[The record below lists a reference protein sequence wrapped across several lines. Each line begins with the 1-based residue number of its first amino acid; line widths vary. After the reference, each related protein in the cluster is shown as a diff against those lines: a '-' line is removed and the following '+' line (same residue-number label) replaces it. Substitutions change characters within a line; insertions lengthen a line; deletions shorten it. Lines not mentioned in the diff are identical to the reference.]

1 MMRMKLA
8 SPCSMVF
15 TRPSLNVPFPVPI
28 TFSPR
33 ASDFELRHLRFFPW
47 YYDRRSDQKGSFP
60 AFSFLS
66 SFRPAS
72 IFFEPSLSVESSF
85 SAFPLVR
92 GRSEEIGDRILS
104 PFPFVFRESALPF
117 LSSFRLCLFFSFFS
131 IFFDP
136 ESSSLLRDRIGDRI
150 GTSVKSRKVKADRPR
165 VLPFFLP

>member
-104 PFPFVFRESALPF
+104 AFSFVFLPALPYPEFVVPFIEFRVRESALPSSRF
-117 LSSFRLCLFFSFFS
+117 IDSDSTFKLAGCLPSLSCG
-131 IFFDP
+131 
-136 ESSSLLRDRIGDRI
+136 ESSPLTLSEEF
-150 GTSVKSRKVKADRPR
+150 
-165 VLPFFLP
+165 PFT

>member
-66 SFRPAS
+66 SVRSAS

-92 GRSEEIGDRILS
+92 GRSEEIGDRRSEIGSYRLS
-104 PFPFVFRESALPF
+104 L
-117 LSSFRLCLFFSFFS
+117 LSSESRLCLFCLPSGFAFSF
-131 IFFDP
+131 P
-136 ESSSLLRDRIGDRI
+136 SSQYSLTL
-150 GTSVKSRKVKADRPR
+150 KV
-165 VLPFFLP
+165 VPF